1 MLYGYQLLVLAI
13 KIRVVW
19 QIYSNFTQVY
29 RLNYR
34 FFIDF
39 GYKFVTATQSEITQS
54 AISNPQS
61 SSSLALA
68 IAGMKCAS
76 CVAVVE
82 KRLLACDGVRAASVN
97 LLTEK
102 AMVIYGDQSSP
113 QDIAPQLIEAIAKAG
128 FVAEFIHKRDD
139 KGNYKSDRDSNH
151 VSKNLSK
158 DSWLVSWSGFS
169 REIFIPALLVLL
181 ALVGH
186 LGLIGVA
193 NFPLLGNMYAHWI
206 VSTVAL
212 GWIGRPIWWD
222 GLKSLWYR
230 APNMNSLVGLGTLS
244 AYFASTIALF
254 VPQLGWACFFEEPV
268 MLLGFVLLGQALL
281 ERAKGKASSA
291 IRALMQ
297 LQPDRA
303 RLLVNSADGDLQVP
317 IAVDD
322 LQVGDRIMVLPG
334 EKIPVDGEIISGSS
348 SVDES
353 MLTGESSPVFKP
365 SGTKVTGATL
375 NLTGAIA
382 VQVLQTGADT
392 TLAQIVSLVES
403 AQASKAPIQ
412 NLADRVAGYF
422 AYSVMAIAAFTF
434 LIWYG
439 VIHAELVF
447 SLRLAIAVLVVACP
461 CALGLA
467 TPTAIMVGTGIG
479 AEKGILIKGGASL
492 EKINQLSVVIF
503 DKTGTLTTGK
513 PEVTDV
519 LTNDLVIFGRRV
531 IDQTTFRSLADRQVP
546 ASASRVL
553 QLAASAEVGAN
564 HILGAATIAKAQ
576 DLSIELLPTQSSQIV
591 VGCGVEAMLC
601 TGETILV
608 GNAEWLGD
616 RHVQISSEMVTRSQ
630 QLAAAGKTP
639 IFVAADCRLVG
650 VIAMRDRLKPEAP
663 EVVRQIEAMGLQV
676 WMLTGDR
683 QETAIAIA
691 NQLGILP
698 ERAIA
703 EVKPEGKA
711 AAVLKLLAEGQRVA
725 MVGDGVN
732 DAPALASATVG
743 IALSSGTDVAME
755 TADIVLMRHDIS
767 DVVPA
772 IQLSRATF
780 RKIRQNLFWAF
791 AYNTLAIPVAAGILY
806 PSFGIIL
813 NPTIAGLAM
822 ALSSVSVVLSSLSL
836 RSQNHSPKEVMM
848 SPAKRRI

>member
-1 MLYGYQLLVLAI
+1 VA
-13 KIRVVW
+13 V
-19 QIYSNFTQVY
+19 
-29 RLNYR
+29 
-34 FFIDF
+34 
-39 GYKFVTATQSEITQS
+39 TQSITS
-54 AISNPQS
+54 PIAIPSLH
-61 SSSLALA
+61 SSSLALT
-68 IAGMKCAS
+68 IAGMKCAG
-76 CVAVVE
+76 CVATVE
-82 KRLLACDGVRAASVN
+82 KRLLACEGVKAVSVN
-97 LLTEK
+97 LLTSR
-102 AMVIYGDQSSP
+102 ATVAYGDQAYGDQAYGDQNLS
-113 QDIAPQLIEAIAKAG
+113 QDFTLELFALKLIEAIAK
-128 FVAEFIHKRDD
+128 
-139 KGNYKSDRDSNH
+139 
-151 VSKNLSK
+151 
-158 DSWLVSWSGFS
+158 SGFS
-169 REIFIPALLVLL
+169 AELIDKRDRSSSSLNSLNSPKSLWFGISQEVAIPASLVIL

-193 NFPLLGNMYAHWI
+193 DFPLLGNMYAHWL
-206 VSTVAL
+206 VATVAL

-230 APNMNSLVGLGTLS
+230 APNMNSLVGLGTIS
-244 AYFASTIALF
+244 AYLASTIALF

-281 ERAKGKASSA
+281 ERAKGRASSA
-291 IRALMQ
+291 IRALMD
-297 LQPDRA
+297 LQPA
-303 RLLVNSADGDLQVP
+303 SAKLLINSANGELQVP
-317 IAVDD
+317 IAVED
-322 LQVGDRIMVLPG
+322 LQVGDRIVVLPG

-353 MLTGESSPVFKP
+353 MLTGESSPVVKQL
-365 SGTKVTGATL
+365 GARVTGATL

-382 VQVLQTGADT
+382 VQVLQTGSAT

-422 AYSVMAIAAFTF
+422 AYSVMAIAALTF
-434 LIWYG
+434 LTWYG
-439 VIHAELVF
+439 VVHAEIVF

-467 TPTAIMVGTGIG
+467 TPTAIMVGTGLG

-492 EKINQLSVVIF
+492 EKIDQLTAVIF

-519 LTNDLVIFGRRV
+519 LTNDLVVFGRRMF
-531 IDQTTFRSLADRQVP
+531 DQTTFRSLGDRQVP
-546 ASASRVL
+546 TSALRVL

-576 DLSIELLPTQSSQIV
+576 DLSIDLLSTQSSQIV
-591 VGCGVEAMLC
+591 AGCGVEAMLI
-601 TGETILV
+601 TGEMILV
-608 GNAEWLGD
+608 GNAEWLRD
-616 RHVQISSEMVTRSQ
+616 RQVVISDEIMTRSH
-630 QLAAAGKTP
+630 QLAQAGKTP
-639 IFVAADCRLVG
+639 IFVTADGQYVG
-650 VIAMRDRLKPEAP
+650 TIAIRDRLKPEAL

-676 WMLTGDR
+676 WMLSGDR

-691 NQLGILP
+691 SQLGIP
-698 ERAIA
+698 SERAIA
-703 EVKPEGKA
+703 EVKPDGKA
-711 AAVLKLLAEGQRVA
+711 AVILKLLAEGHRVA
-725 MVGDGVN
+725 MVGDGIN

-755 TADIVLMRHDIS
+755 TADIVLMRHGLS

-780 RKIRQNLFWAF
+780 NKIRQNLFWAF
-791 AYNTLAIPVAAGILY
+791 GYNTLAIPIAAGILY
-806 PSFGIIL
+806 PSFGINL

-836 RSQNHSPKEVMM
+836 RSQNYAAIRTK
-848 SPAKRRI
+848 